1 MARDGEQAVA
11 VGASLG
17 RGETLGTGDRHVG
30 ALRRFLA
37 RLSETDEQR
46 MDEELRAWADSI
58 PGTVRIADAPPRQ
71 RVKLAGMVRR
81 ITVRP
86 VEGFEALEVVLT
98 DGTGMVTARWLG
110 RRKIPGLLLGSRI
123 AIEGVL
129 GEEQGV
135 RKMVN
140 PTFEFLPAPH

>member
-1 MARDGEQAVA
+1 
-11 VGASLG
+11 L
-17 RGETLGTGDRHVG
+17 G
-30 ALRRFLA
+30 ALRRWLA
-37 RLSETDEQR
+37 RLSESDEHR
-46 MDEELRAWADSI
+46 LDEELQAWAASI
-58 PGTVRIADAPPRQ
+58 AGTVRIADAPLRQ

-86 VEGFEALEVVLT
+86 IEGFEALEVVLT

-135 RKMVN
+135 KRMVN

>member
-1 MARDGEQAVA
+1 M
-11 VGASLG
+11 
-17 RGETLGTGDRHVG
+17 G
-30 ALRRFLA
+30 ALRRWLA
-37 RLSETDEQR
+37 RLSESDELR
-46 MDEELRAWADSI
+46 LEEELRAWADTI
-58 PGTVRIADAPPRQ
+58 PGTVRIADAPVRQ

-110 RRKIPGLLLGSRI
+110 RRKVPGLLLGSRL

-129 GEEQGV
+129 GDEQGV
-135 RKMVN
+135 RRIVN
-140 PTFEFLPAPH
+140 PTYEFLPAPH

>member
-1 MARDGEQAVA
+1 M
-11 VGASLG
+11 
-17 RGETLGTGDRHVG
+17 G
-30 ALRRFLA
+30 ALRRWLA
-37 RLSETDEQR
+37 RLSESDEQR
-46 MDEELRAWADSI
+46 LDEELRDWADSI
-58 PGTVRIADAPPRQ
+58 PGTVRIADASLRL

-110 RRKIPGLLLGSRI
+110 RRKIPGLLLGSRL

-135 RKMVN
+135 KKMVN
-140 PTFEFLPAPH
+140 PTFEFLQAPH

>member
-1 MARDGEQAVA
+1 
-11 VGASLG
+11 
-17 RGETLGTGDRHVG
+17 
-30 ALRRFLA
+30 
-37 RLSETDEQR
+37 LSESDER
-46 MDEELRAWADSI
+46 RLEEELRVWADTI
-58 PGTVRIADAPPRQ
+58 PGTVRIADAPVRQ

-110 RRKIPGLLLGSRI
+110 RRKVPGLLLGSRL

-129 GEEQGV
+129 GDEQGV
-135 RKMVN
+135 RRIVN
-140 PTFEFLPAPH
+140 PTYEFLPAPH

>member
-1 MARDGEQAVA
+1 M
-11 VGASLG
+11 GAF
-17 RGETLGTGDRHVG
+17 
-30 ALRRFLA
+30 RRWLA
-37 RLSETDEQR
+37 RLSESDEQLLE
-46 MDEELRAWADSI
+46 EELRSWADSI
-58 PGTVRIADAPPRQ
+58 PGTVRIADAPLRE

-86 VEGFEALEVVLT
+86 IEGFEALEVVLT
-98 DGTGMVTARWLG
+98 DGTGLVTARWLG

-123 AIEGVL
+123 LIEGVL

-135 RKMVN
+135 KRMVN

>member
-1 MARDGEQAVA
+1 M
-11 VGASLG
+11 GAF
-17 RGETLGTGDRHVG
+17 
-30 ALRRFLA
+30 RRWLA
-37 RLSETDEQR
+37 RLSESDEQR
-46 MDEELRAWADSI
+46 LDEELRAWADSI
-58 PGTVRIADAPPRQ
+58 PGTVRIAGAPLRQ

-86 VEGFEALEVVLT
+86 IEGFEALEVVLT

-123 AIEGVL
+123 VIEGVL

-135 RKMVN
+135 RRMVN

>member
-1 MARDGEQAVA
+1 M
-11 VGASLG
+11 
-17 RGETLGTGDRHVG
+17 G

-37 RLSETDEQR
+37 RLSESDELR
-46 MDEELRAWADSI
+46 MDEELHAWADSI
-58 PGTVRIADAPPRQ
+58 PGTERIADATPRR

-110 RRKIPGLLLGSRI
+110 RRKIPGLLLGSRLV
-123 AIEGVL
+123 IEGVL

-135 RKMVN
+135 RRVVN
-140 PTFEFLPAPH
+140 PNYEFLSAPH

>member
-1 MARDGEQAVA
+1 MGAV
-11 VGASLG
+11 
-17 RGETLGTGDRHVG
+17 
-30 ALRRFLA
+30 RRWLA
-37 RLSETDEQR
+37 RLSESDEQR
-46 MDEELRAWADSI
+46 LEEELRAWADSI
-58 PGTVRIADAPPRQ
+58 PGTVRIADAPVRE

-98 DGTGMVTARWLG
+98 DGKGMVTARWLG

-123 AIEGVL
+123 AVEGVL

-135 RKMVN
+135 KRIVN

>member
-1 MARDGEQAVA
+1 M
-11 VGASLG
+11 
-17 RGETLGTGDRHVG
+17 G
-30 ALRRFLA
+30 ALRRWLA
-37 RLSETDEQR
+37 RLSESDEQR
-46 MDEELRAWADSI
+46 LDQELRGWAESI
-58 PGTVRIADAPPRQ
+58 PGTVRIADAPHRQ

-98 DGTGMVTARWLG
+98 DGTGMATARWLG

-123 AIEGVL
+123 AIDGVL
-129 GEEQGV
+129 GDDLGV
-135 RKMVN
+135 RRMVN

>member
-1 MARDGEQAVA
+1 M
-11 VGASLG
+11 
-17 RGETLGTGDRHVG
+17 G
-30 ALRRFLA
+30 ALRRWLA
-37 RLSETDEQR
+37 RLAESDEQR
-46 MDEELRAWADSI
+46 LEDELRSWAESV
-58 PGTVRIADAPPRQ
+58 PGTVRVADAPLRQ
-71 RVKLAGMVRR
+71 RIKLAGMVRR

-123 AIEGVL
+123 AIDGVL

-135 RKMVN
+135 KRMVN
-140 PTFEFLPAPH
+140 PMFEFLTAPH

>member
-1 MARDGEQAVA
+1 M
-11 VGASLG
+11 
-17 RGETLGTGDRHVG
+17 G
-30 ALRRFLA
+30 ALRRWLA
-37 RLSETDEQR
+37 RLSESDELR
-46 MDEELRAWADSI
+46 LEEELRAWADSI
-58 PGTVRIADAPPRQ
+58 PATVRIADAPLRQ

-110 RRKIPGLLLGSRI
+110 RRKIPGLLLGSRL

-129 GEEQGV
+129 GDEQGV
-135 RKMVN
+135 KKMVN

>member
-1 MARDGEQAVA
+1 M
-11 VGASLG
+11 GAF
-17 RGETLGTGDRHVG
+17 
-30 ALRRFLA
+30 RRWLA
-37 RLSETDEQR
+37 RLSESDEQR
-46 MDEELRAWADSI
+46 LEEELRAWAESI
-58 PGTVRIADAPPRQ
+58 PGTVRIADAPLRQ

-86 VEGFEALEVVLT
+86 IEGFEALEVVLT

-123 AIEGVL
+123 LLDGVL

-135 RKMVN
+135 KRMVN
-140 PTFEFLPAPH
+140 PTFEFLSAPH

>member
-1 MARDGEQAVA
+1 M
-11 VGASLG
+11 
-17 RGETLGTGDRHVG
+17 G

-46 MDEELRAWADSI
+46 MEEELKAWADSI
-58 PGTVRIADAPPRQ
+58 PGTVRIADAPPRE

-98 DGTGMVTARWLG
+98 DGTGVVTARWLG
-110 RRKIPGLLLGSRI
+110 RRKVPGLLLGSHLL
-123 AIEGVL
+123 IEGVL

-135 RKMVN
+135 RRVVN
-140 PTFEFLPAPH
+140 PNYEFLPAPQ

>member
-1 MARDGEQAVA
+1 M
-11 VGASLG
+11 GAF
-17 RGETLGTGDRHVG
+17 
-30 ALRRFLA
+30 RRWLA
-37 RLSETDEQR
+37 RLSESDEQR
-46 MDEELRAWADSI
+46 LDEELRAWAESI
-58 PGTVRIADAPPRQ
+58 PGTVRIADAPLRQ

-86 VEGFEALEVVLT
+86 IEGFEALEVVLT

-123 AIEGVL
+123 VIEGVL

-135 RKMVN
+135 RRMVN

>member
-1 MARDGEQAVA
+1 
-11 VGASLG
+11 
-17 RGETLGTGDRHVG
+17 VG
-30 ALRRFLA
+30 ALRRWLA
-37 RLSETDEQR
+37 KLSESDEQR
-46 MDEELRAWADSI
+46 LDEELRAWAETI
-58 PGTVRIADAPPRQ
+58 PGTVRIADEPLRQ

-86 VEGFEALEVVLT
+86 IEGFEALEVVLT

-135 RKMVN
+135 RRMVN

>member
-1 MARDGEQAVA
+1 
-11 VGASLG
+11 VGAF
-17 RGETLGTGDRHVG
+17 
-30 ALRRFLA
+30 RRWLA
-37 RLSETDEQR
+37 RLSESDER
-46 MDEELRAWADSI
+46 RLDEELRTWAESI
-58 PGTVRIADAPPRQ
+58 PGTVRIADAPLRQ

-86 VEGFEALEVVLT
+86 IEGFEALEVVLT

-123 AIEGVL
+123 AVEGVL

-135 RKMVN
+135 RRIVN
-140 PTFEFLPAPH
+140 PTFEFLSAPH

>member
-1 MARDGEQAVA
+1 M
-11 VGASLG
+11 
-17 RGETLGTGDRHVG
+17 G
-30 ALRRFLA
+30 ALRRWLA
-37 RLSETDEQR
+37 RLSESDEQR
-46 MDEELRAWADSI
+46 LDEELRAWAESI
-58 PGTVRIADAPPRQ
+58 PGTIRMVDAPVRQ

-86 VEGFEALEVVLT
+86 IEGFEALEVVLT

-129 GEEQGV
+129 GEEQSG
-135 RKMVN
+135 RRMVN